1 MSLRVRL
8 VLLTV
13 TLVALVA
20 VALSALHLETL
31 VNTLSA
37 DALDRSQRAS
47 QEVSSFLIDHIRQ
60 HVADYP
66 AYGSVVGAKEL
77 LYHIVSTDPDVSSML
92 EKTMALS
99 SSLTEINVAGQDGQI
114 LASSSERRVGAT
126 LTQLRDFSEWSKSSA
141 MSRLLDLMKGG
152 VDYEV
157 PARLGIQG
165 QSESILNIQVV
176 TSTVLLRDPL
186 LPQIKGLAAVSGG
199 SLLVALVITL
209 AATNLALRPLKRIDQ
224 TIDRIVQ
231 GNYGGEPAEPHAA
244 KEFAVLESKL
254 NLLGQKFRGARE
266 DATELRHDVDQ
277 LLERLASQ
285 LDVASRLAAISRLT
299 GGVAHEIKNPLN
311 AIALR
316 LDFLRAKLDEPGEE
330 EELVKDIDV
339 LSREVQRLDRVVKT
353 FLDFSRPV
361 EVHFEDVDLT
371 DLTREVADLMTPPAQ
386 LARVAMKVES
396 PSGPVLLRGDADLIK
411 QAVLNL
417 VTNAIEAMKEGG
429 NLRLKTARDNGAVT
443 LEVSDSGPG
452 IPPALRNKVF
462 QLYFTTKGK
471 GSGIGLAMTYR
482 AVQLHN
488 GTIEFDSAEGQGTTF
503 RLQFPAAIKHV

>member
-1 MSLRVRL
+1 LRVRL

-20 VALSALHLETL
+20 VALSALHLKTL
-31 VNTLSA
+31 VDTLSA
-37 DALDRSQRAS
+37 YALERSEHAT
-47 QEVSSFLIDHIRQ
+47 QEVSSFLIDHLNQ
-60 HVADYP
+60 H
-66 AYGSVVGAKEL
+66 SKE
-77 LYHIVSTDPDVSSML
+77 YETSQGPKAVWYTIVSSDPDIASML
-92 EKTMALS
+92 QKTMALAP
-99 SSLTEINVAGQDGQI
+99 SLVEINVAGEDRRI
-114 LASSSERRVGAT
+114 LASSSGRRVGEM
-126 LTQLRDFSEWSKSSA
+126 LPQLRDFSQWQKGSA

-152 VDYEV
+152 LDYES
-157 PARLGIQG
+157 ASAAGIQG
-165 QSESILNIQVV
+165 QDEKILTIQVV
-176 TSTVLLRDPL
+176 TSTVLLREPL
-186 LPQIKGLAAVSGG
+186 LSQVKGLAAVSGG
-199 SLLVALVITL
+199 SLLAALVITL
-209 AATNLALRPLKRIDQ
+209 AATTLSLRPLKRIDR

-231 GNYGGEPAEPHAA
+231 GNYGPGTQGGAPPEPRAA

-254 NLLGQKFRGARE
+254 NLLGQKFHGARE
-266 DATELRHDVDQ
+266 DATELRHDVNQ

-316 LDFLRAKLDEPGEE
+316 LDFLREKLSEPGE

-339 LSREVQRLDRVVKT
+339 LSKEVQRLDRVVKT

-361 EVHFEDVDLT
+361 EVHFEDVDLAE
-371 DLTREVADLMTPPAQ
+371 LTREVADLMTPPAQ
-386 LARVAMKVES
+386 LAHVNLEVES
-396 PSGPVLLRGDADLIK
+396 PSGPAPLRGDADLIK

-417 VTNAIEAMKEGG
+417 VTNSIEAMKEGG
-429 NLRLKTARDNGAVT
+429 SLRLKTTRDDGAVT
-443 LEVSDSGPG
+443 LEVSDSGSG
-452 IPPALRNKVF
+452 IPPALRDKVF

-488 GTIEFDSAEGQGTTF
+488 GTIEFDSAEGRGTTF
-503 RLQFPAAIKHV
+503 RLQFPAAIRHV

>member
-20 VALSALHLETL
+20 VALSALHLDSL
-31 VNTLSA
+31 VNTLSD
-37 DALDRSQRAS
+37 DALDRSRHAT
-47 QEVSSFLIDHIRQ
+47 QEVSSFLVDHINEHSREYDSSGGPK
-60 HVADYP
+60 ALWYT
-66 AYGSVVGAKEL
+66 
-77 LYHIVSTDPDVSSML
+77 IVSSDRDIASML
-92 EKTMALS
+92 QKTMALANS
-99 SSLTEINVAGQDGQI
+99 IVEISVADSDQRI
-114 LASSSERRVGAT
+114 LASSSERRVGAM
-126 LTQLRDFSEWSKSSA
+126 LTHLRDFSAWNKASA
-141 MSRLLDLMKGG
+141 LARLPDLISGG
-152 VDYEV
+152 PDYEV
-157 PARLGIQG
+157 VTRLGIQG
-165 QSESILNIQVV
+165 QSESILTIQVV

-186 LPQIKGLAAVSGG
+186 LSQVKALASVSVG
-199 SLLVALVITL
+199 SLLAALVITL
-209 AATNLALRPLKRIDQ
+209 ALTNLALRPLKRIDQ

-231 GNYGGEPAEPHAA
+231 GNYGGEAAEPRAA

-316 LDFLRAKLDEPGEE
+316 LDFLREKLREPGEE
-330 EELVKDIDV
+330 DLLKDIEV

-361 EVHFEDVDLT
+361 EVHFADVDLAK
-371 DLTREVADLMTPPAQ
+371 LTREVADLMTPPAQ
-386 LARVAMKVES
+386 LAHVTVEVDS
-396 PSGPVLLRGDADLIK
+396 PSQPVPFRGDADLIK
-411 QAVLNL
+411 QAVMNL
-417 VTNAIEAMKEGG
+417 VNNAVEAMKEGG
-429 NLRLKTARDNGAVT
+429 CLRLKTAGDNSAVT

-452 IPPALRNKVF
+452 IPPALRDKVF
-462 QLYFTTKGK
+462 QLYFTTKSK

-482 AVQLHN
+482 VVQLHN
-488 GTIEFDSAEGQGTTF
+488 GTIEFESAEGQGTTF
-503 RLQFPAAIKHV
+503 RLQFPAAIRHV